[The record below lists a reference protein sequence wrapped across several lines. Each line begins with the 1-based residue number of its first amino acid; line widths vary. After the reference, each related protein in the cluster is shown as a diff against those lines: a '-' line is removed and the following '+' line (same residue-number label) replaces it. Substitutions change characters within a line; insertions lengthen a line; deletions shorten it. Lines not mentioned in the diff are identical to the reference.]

1 MVDHREAKQFSNIIS
16 LSFGRKGGSSKSTT
30 VYMVLTF
37 IQYLLMIS
45 PENSNLNKTKLE
57 TLISFRFKFQYIL
70 FYTLLV
76 MLFYFSK
83 KLTQI
88 GQSVETQRTGFLAS
102 YFQLV

>member
-83 KLTQI
+83 KLT
-88 GQSVETQRTGFLAS
+88 
-102 YFQLV
+102 

>member
-1 MVDHREAKQFSNIIS
+1 MAEN
-16 LSFGRKGGSSKSTT
+16 GGSSKSTT
-30 VYMVLTF
+30 VYMVITF
-37 IQYLLMIS
+37 IQYLLIS

-70 FYTLLV
+70 FYTLLA

-83 KLTQI
+83 KLAQI